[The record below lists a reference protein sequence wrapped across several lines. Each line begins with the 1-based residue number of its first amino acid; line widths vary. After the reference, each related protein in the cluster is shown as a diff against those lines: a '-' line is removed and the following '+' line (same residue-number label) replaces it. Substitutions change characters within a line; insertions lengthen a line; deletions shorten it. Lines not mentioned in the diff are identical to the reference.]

1 MASPFLFLTTT
12 GSASALFRHWTLV
25 IVLTSLLVTEKLN
38 YFTVNAEPSMILHAL
53 PDEFSGDSSTN
64 TMGSIT
70 VSKLHNITLKPN
82 PLVTV
87 PLKNVPKIADDKALL
102 TIYSANDST
111 TNSFVI
117 EIYNPP
123 TSKRQNLGETI
134 LYSFLCVTLTNLCA
148 VTGFICIPVKRSK
161 HFPILLS
168 FMMSLAVS
176 ALLTTSIL
184 VLVPEAMR
192 MVELPLEFGG
202 QGRTYLFKMG
212 CVAAGVFFFFILEY
226 ILLII
231 PRLFKWDSSSDS
243 DTRTDDSSKNWDAVN
258 DNSNPEISVIDRADL
273 ENSFSSSSINISH
286 KSETILR
293 GRKFRCCAYFTHEKF
308 SQIAPVAWMI
318 LFGDS
323 FHNLMD
329 GMTIAVGFTESPHI
343 GIALTLSILFEEL
356 PHELG
361 DFAILISSGFSIRAA
376 ICANFLSACSAYI
389 GLVIG
394 LIIGEVSTGALYVF
408 AICAGFFLYISLS
421 DMLPELRESLEEKE
435 KKKENSMWLFFIQC
449 LGLLTGFGCVLGVT
463 LASDH
468 IAF

>member
-25 IVLTSLLVTEKLN
+25 IVLTSLLLTENLN
-38 YFTVNAEPSMILHAL
+38 YFAVNAEPSMILHAVSN
-53 PDEFSGDSSTN
+53 EFSRDPFTN
-64 TMGSIT
+64 AIGSIT
-70 VSKLHNITLKPN
+70 VSQLHNITLKPN
-82 PLVTV
+82 PLVKV
-87 PLKNVPKIADDKALL
+87 PLKNVPKIADNVALL
-102 TIYSANDST
+102 TFFSPNDSASD
-111 TNSFVI
+111 NFVI

-123 TSKRQNLGETI
+123 SSKIQNLGQTI

-148 VTGFICIPVKRSK
+148 VTGFICIPIKRSK
-161 HFPILLS
+161 HFPILLN

-176 ALLTTSIL
+176 ALLATSIL

-202 QGRTYLFKMG
+202 QGRTYLYKMG

-226 ILLII
+226 ILLIL
-231 PRLFKWDSSSDS
+231 PRLFRWDSSSDS
-243 DTRTDDSSKNWDAVN
+243 DIRTDESSKNDN
-258 DNSNPEISVIDRADL
+258 DNSNPDISMIGRAAL
-273 ENSFSSSSINISH
+273 ENSFSSSSINISQR
-286 KSETILR
+286 SETILR
-293 GRKFRCCAYFTHEKF
+293 GRKSRCCAYFTHEKF

-394 LIIGEVSTGALYVF
+394 LVIGEVSTGALYVF
-408 AICAGFFLYISLS
+408 AICGGFFLYISLS
-421 DMLPELRESLEEKE
+421 DMLPELRESLEVKE
-435 KKKENSMWLFFIQC
+435 KKKENSIWLFLIQC

>member
-1 MASPFLFLTTT
+1 
-12 GSASALFRHWTLV
+12 
-25 IVLTSLLVTEKLN
+25 
-38 YFTVNAEPSMILHAL
+38 
-53 PDEFSGDSSTN
+53 
-64 TMGSIT
+64 
-70 VSKLHNITLKPN
+70 
-82 PLVTV
+82 
-87 PLKNVPKIADDKALL
+87 
-102 TIYSANDST
+102 
-111 TNSFVI
+111 
-117 EIYNPP
+117 
-123 TSKRQNLGETI
+123 
-134 LYSFLCVTLTNLCA
+134 
-148 VTGFICIPVKRSK
+148 
-161 HFPILLS
+161 
-168 FMMSLAVS
+168 MSLAVS
-176 ALLTTSIL
+176 ALLATSIL

-226 ILLII
+226 LLLIV
-231 PRLFKWDSSSDS
+231 PRLLKWDSSSDS
-243 DTRTDDSSKNWDAVN
+243 DTRTDDSSKNWDTVN
-258 DNSNPEISVIDRADL
+258 DNSNPEISVIDREVL
-273 ENSFSSSSINISH
+273 QNSFSSSSVNISH

-293 GRKFRCCAYFTHEKF
+293 GRKCRCCMYFTHEKF

-389 GLVIG
+389 GLIIG

-435 KKKENSMWLFFIQC
+435 KKKENSIWLFLIQC